1 VVPKLPYFL
10 AEVYNPKKVYSAFG
24 YCLPNELE
32 KLLFNKEV
40 FKMVKK
46 EYAHLVKSLLVQKG
60 PAGLYPEPRV
70 WMEGK
75 DLEGF
80 NAHFS
85 YGFIKKPSVF
95 HPVAGALIHPYDEC
109 LVFEG
114 TDNTNILYLGAEV
127 SIEIGEERE
136 EHVFKEPSVVLIPKG
151 TPHGPVNVKRVDR
164 TIVHYSIGLA
174 ANYKAAAI
182 PQKSKTS
189 KTKGSKYGHLV
200 KKMITYIDWS
210 KKGPDESKLDYSA
223 IADRAGVMY
232 PAEKGVGP
240 GNGDQI
246 VWLFGKDL
254 EGFEVN
260 FTWGFYSR
268 CGKWHRGGEAH
279 YHPEEEILVFVGLD
293 PNDLS
298 YLGAELEIG
307 MGKDYERH
315 IFNKPTVAICPKAF
329 PHLPLITRWVDKPY
343 GFFVICLSGEH
354 ASPWVEA

>member
-1 VVPKLPYFL
+1 M
-10 AEVYNPKKVYSAFG
+10 A
-24 YCLPNELE
+24 
-32 KLLFNKEV
+32 
-40 FKMVKK
+40 KK
-46 EYAHLVKSLLVQKG
+46 EYAHLIKPLLVQQG
-60 PAGLYPEPRV
+60 PRGLYPEPRV

-85 YGFIKKPSVF
+85 YGFIQDPTVM
-95 HPVAGALIHPYDEC
+95 HPVEGALIHPYDEC

-114 TDNTNILYLGAEV
+114 TDTNNILYLGAEV
-127 SIEIGEERE
+127 SVELGEERE
-136 EHVFKEPSVVLIPKG
+136 EYMFSQPSVVLIPRG
-151 TPHGPVNVKRVDR
+151 TPHGPVTVRRVDR

-174 ANYKAAAI
+174 ADYKAEVI
-182 PQKSKTS
+182 PEKSRPPKTTG
-189 KTKGSKYGHLV
+189 TKYKHLI
-200 KKMITYIDWS
+200 KKMKTYVEPS
-210 KKGPDESKLDYSA
+210 RRDESGMGYGRVIGRD
-223 IADRAGVMY
+223 GVMR
-232 PAEKGVGP
+232 PAEMGVGP

-246 VWLFGKDL
+246 VWLYGKDL

-279 YHPEEEILVFVGLD
+279 YHPEAEILVFVGLD
-293 PNDLS
+293 PNDLN
-298 YLGAELEIG
+298 YLGAELELG

-315 IFNKPTVAICPKAF
+315 IFNKPTVAICPAAF
-329 PHLPLITRWVDKPY
+329 PHLPLITRWVDRPY

>member
-1 VVPKLPYFL
+1 M
-10 AEVYNPKKVYSAFG
+10 A
-24 YCLPNELE
+24 
-32 KLLFNKEV
+32 
-40 FKMVKK
+40 KK
-46 EYAHLVKSLLVQKG
+46 EYSHLIKPLRVQKG
-60 PAGLYPEPRV
+60 PEGLYAEPRA

-85 YGFIKKPSVF
+85 YGFIKKPGVC
-95 HPVAGALIHPYDEC
+95 HPIEGALIHPYDEC

-114 TDNTNILYLGAEV
+114 TDNSNILYLGAEV
-127 SIEIGEERE
+127 SIELGEERE
-136 EHVFKEPSVVLIPKG
+136 EYVFNEPSVVLIPKG
-151 TPHGPVNVKRVDR
+151 TPHGPVTVKKVDR

-174 ANYKAAAI
+174 TDYQAEAI
-182 PQKSKTS
+182 PEKSRLPKT
-189 KTKGSKYGHLV
+189 TGSKYEHLI
-200 KKMITYIDWS
+200 KKMITYVDASRTDDSGMGHGSVIGRD
-210 KKGPDESKLDYSA
+210 
-223 IADRAGVMY
+223 GVMR
-232 PAEKGVGP
+232 PAEMGVGP

-246 VWLFGKDL
+246 VWLYGKDL

-279 YHPEEEILVFVGLD
+279 YHPEAEILCFLGLD
-293 PNDLS
+293 PDDLN
-298 YLGAELEIG
+298 YLGAELELG

-315 IFNKPTVAICPKAF
+315 IFNTPTIAVCPPGF

-343 GFFVICLSGEH
+343 GFVVVCLSGEH

>member
-1 VVPKLPYFL
+1 M
-10 AEVYNPKKVYSAFG
+10 A
-24 YCLPNELE
+24 
-32 KLLFNKEV
+32 
-40 FKMVKK
+40 KK
-46 EYAHLVKSLLVQKG
+46 EYAHLMKPLLVRKG
-60 PAGLYPEPRV
+60 PRGLYPEPRV

-85 YGFIKKPSVF
+85 YGFIQDPTVL
-95 HPVAGALIHPYDEC
+95 HPVRGALIHPYDEC

-127 SIEIGEERE
+127 SIELGEERE
-136 EHVFKEPSVVLIPKG
+136 EYMFSQPSVVLIPRG
-151 TPHGPVNVKRVDR
+151 TPHGPVTVRRVDR

-174 ANYKAAAI
+174 ADYKAEAVPVKA
-182 PQKSKTS
+182 KSSKTTGTHY
-189 KTKGSKYGHLV
+189 KHLI
-200 KKMITYIDWS
+200 KKMITAVEPR
-210 KKGPDESKLDYSA
+210 GRDESGMGYGRVIGRDG
-223 IADRAGVMY
+223 IMR
-232 PAEKGVGP
+232 PAEMGVGP

-246 VWLFGKDL
+246 VWLYGKDL
-254 EGFEVN
+254 EGFDVN
-260 FTWGFYSR
+260 FTWGFYSK

-279 YHPEEEILVFVGLD
+279 YHPEAEILCFVGLD
-293 PNDLS
+293 PNDIN
-298 YLGAELEIG
+298 YLGAELELG

-315 IFNKPTVAICPKAF
+315 IFNKPTVAICPAAF

>member
-1 VVPKLPYFL
+1 M
-10 AEVYNPKKVYSAFG
+10 AT
-24 YCLPNELE
+24 
-32 KLLFNKEV
+32 
-40 FKMVKK
+40 K
-46 EYAHLVKSLLVQKG
+46 EYAHLVKQLTVKQ
-60 PAGLYPEPRV
+60 PPEGLYPEPRI

-85 YGFIKKPSVF
+85 YGFIEDPTVM
-95 HPVAGALIHPYDEC
+95 HPVKGAVVHPYDEC

-114 TDNTNILYLGAEV
+114 TDNSNILYLGAEV
-127 SIEIGEERE
+127 SIELGVERE
-136 EHVFKEPSVVLIPKG
+136 EHIFSQPSVVLIPKG
-151 TPHGPVNVKRVDR
+151 MPHGPVTVRRVDR

-174 ANYKAAAI
+174 ADYEAETI
-182 PQKSKTS
+182 PESQIKSKATG
-189 KTKGSKYGHLV
+189 TKYSHLIR
-200 KKMITYIDWS
+200 KMRTAVEPA
-210 KKGPDESKLDYSA
+210 GADESGMGYSSV
-223 IADRAGVMY
+223 IGRDGIMRPADM
-232 PAEKGVGP
+232 GVGP

-246 VWLFGKDL
+246 VWLYGKDL
-254 EGFEVN
+254 EGFNVN

-279 YHPEEEILVFVGLD
+279 YHPEEEILCFVGLD
-293 PNDLS
+293 PNDIN
-298 YLGAELEIG
+298 YLGAELELG

-315 IFNKPTVAICPKAF
+315 IFNKPTVAICPAAF